1 MNSIVKAFSHSG
13 ALANIIEGYS
23 PRQAQTDMAVAVGK
37 AIDEQASLIV
47 EAGTGTGKTFA
58 YLIPA
63 FLSANTQYTQG
74 ANPADKKRI
83 IVSTGTKN
91 LQEQLF
97 HKDIPLVK
105 KALASNVQVAL
116 LKGRANYLCRY
127 RLAQYQQTRG
137 QLDANML
144 SDLVKVQVWANSTQA
159 GDIGELVNVQEDSAI
174 FPYVTS
180 TLDNCLARDC
190 PDYEQCYLVKAREKA
205 IGADL
210 VVVNHHLFFA
220 DMALKDTGFGELI
233 PKGQVIIFDEAH
245 QISDIASE
253 YFGQSFSTRKL
264 VDLCSDVLQIYR
276 SSLTDVKQLAKAAEK
291 LQRTSQEFRLLF
303 NYDPER
309 GNWRDKVKQAQVQ
322 QKFMALKTELDFL
335 YQVIKLCVS
344 RNEAIDNCF
353 ERVVTLLTQF
363 DVMTN
368 VEQIGLSFWYET
380 TPKHV
385 VLHQTPLT
393 VADKFSTYVKDSGA
407 GWVFTSATL
416 AVDNTFEHF
425 SNHLGL
431 YDAEKLL
438 LDSPFDYQAQSQLIV
453 PRYLPQANDQNRA
466 LSLAELAYPLVKASN
481 GACLMLF
488 TSYRVMNQVAE
499 HLTQLISEHAE
510 SNESNDN
517 NESNINS
524 IQHEVLVQG
533 QMGKRKL
540 LEQFV
545 ENEQVVLLATSSF
558 WEGIDVRGNKLTCV
572 IIDKLPFASP
582 DDPLLQARCD
592 DVKRQGGDPFAR
604 IQLPQAVIA
613 LKQGVGR
620 LIRDVNDKGVMVIC
634 DDRLVNRPYGQV
646 FLKSLPD
653 MKRSR
658 DLAKAEEFLSHIK

>member
-1 MNSIVKAFSHSG
+1 MDPIVKAFSNDG
-13 ALANIIEGYS
+13 ALASVIEGYS

-37 AIDEQASLIV
+37 AIEDESSLIV

-63 FLSANTQYTQG
+63 FLSANTDYQQG
-74 ANPADKKRI
+74 KNPADKKRI

-97 HKDIPLVK
+97 HKDLPLVK

-137 QLDANML
+137 QLDANTL
-144 SDLVKVQVWANSTQA
+144 ADLVKVQTWANSTQA

-174 FPYVTS
+174 FPFVTS

-264 VDLCSDVLQIYR
+264 VDLCADVLQIYR

-303 NYDPER
+303 NYDPEK
-309 GNWRDKVKQAQVQ
+309 GNWRHKVKQGQVQ

-353 ERVVTLLTQF
+353 ERVVSLLAQF
-363 DVMTN
+363 DLMSEVDILG
-368 VEQIGLSFWYET
+368 VSFWYET

-393 VADKFSTYVKDSGA
+393 VAEKFSDYMEKSGA
-407 GWVFTSATL
+407 GWIFTSATL
-416 AVDNTFEHF
+416 AVDNGFEHF

-431 YDAEKLL
+431 DKAASLL
-438 LDSPFDYQAQSQLIV
+438 LDSPFNYQKQSQLIV

-466 LSLAELAYPLVKASN
+466 LSLAKLAYPLIKASN

-488 TSYRVMNQVAE
+488 TSYRVMNQVSE
-499 HLTQLISEHAE
+499 HLTQIIEDEQKS
-510 SNESNDN
+510 DTF
-517 NESNINS
+517 
-524 IQHEVLVQG
+524 HEVLVQG

-545 ENEQVVLLATSSF
+545 ENEHVVLLATSSF
-558 WEGIDVRGNKLTCV
+558 WEGIDIRGDKLTCV

-620 LIRDVNDKGVMVIC
+620 LIRDVNDSGVMVIC

-653 MKRSR
+653 MKRTR
-658 DLAKAEEFLSHIK
+658 DIHKVEAFLQSLN